1 MSIPP
6 IGTGINTIVTPSNF
20 VIQSAQGQVLLNWS
34 QSPIATVYYINRSTD
49 NISFTNIANTAS
61 ISYSDSTGI
70 LNTVYY
76 YQIQAATVSYSSSPT
91 YSLSGQSLKPGQ
103 TTVANMRLE
112 CQQRTDRV
120 SSDNISTQEWNS
132 MLSQSYK
139 EFYDI
144 IIQKFGDDYYIAAP
158 QSYLTT
164 GQVDPITKAQT
175 FPLPADFYK
184 LMRAEVALNP
194 NDPNSWVTLRQ
205 FQAIQANLWNYPNV
219 YTFYGITN
227 LRYRLWGNNLQIVPI
242 CSAGQTIRIWYS
254 PRPNQL
260 VNDTDV
266 IDCISGFEEYIVV
279 DTCIKAL
286 AKTEEDVQIF
296 YAQKQALLKRIE
308 EAAEN
313 RNVGEPQQVSDS
325 RTRNFAW
332 TDSSGE
338 FGSGSGMW

>member
-1 MSIPP
+1 MAVPP

-20 VIQSAQGQVLLNWS
+20 VIMSAQFNVVLNWS
-34 QSPIATVYYINRSTD
+34 PAPLATIYYVNRSID
-49 NISFTNIANTAS
+49 NITFTNIGNTVS
-61 ISYSDSTGI
+61 VQYNDSTAVVGTI
-70 LNTVYY
+70 YY
-76 YQIQAATVSYSSSPT
+76 YTIQAATASYSSIPT
-91 YSLSGQSLKPGQ
+91 YSLSGQALNPGQ

-120 SSDNISTQEWNS
+120 NSDNISNQEWNS
-132 MLSQSYK
+132 MINQSWK

-144 IIQKFGDDYYIAAP
+144 IIQKFGDDYYIALP
-158 QSYLTT
+158 VSYVTT
-164 GQVDPITKAQT
+164 GQVDPITQAQT
-175 FPLPADFYK
+175 FPLPVDFYK
-184 LMRAEVALNP
+184 LMRCEVALNA
-194 NDPNSWVTLRQ
+194 NDPNSWITLRQ

-227 LRYRLWGNNLQIVPI
+227 LRYRLWGTNLQIVPI
-242 CSAGQTIRIWYS
+242 ASAGQTIRIWYS

-260 VNDTDV
+260 INDTDV
-266 IDCISGFEEYIVV
+266 IDAISGYEEYIVV

-286 AKTEEDVQIF
+286 AKTEED
-296 YAQKQALLKRIE
+296 AQMFLLQKAALLKRIE